1 MWAPA
6 IKVENLTVRYPL
18 AEKPGLNNISFDI
31 QKGEMIGIIGPCLAG
46 KTSLC
51 LCLKGLIPH
60 MVTALMEGTVQ
71 IEGIDTRQSK
81 VPELAKKV
89 GMVLDDPEAQL
100 TQLTV
105 KEEIAFGLQN
115 LGVPRDEIEK
125 RVAEMIDLVGLKGLE
140 DRAPIDLS
148 GGQQQRLSIGSVLAM
163 YPDILV
169 LDEPTSNLDPIGKEE
184 VFEVLSNLKG
194 EKHMTIVVVE
204 NDVERL
210 AVFADRVIFLSE
222 GEIATIGRPSKVFN
236 EIDLLEAKGE
246 NSPQVT
252 TLCSRIKRGRSWP
265 WDTLP
270 INVKEAHDRISQ
282 LYEIG

>member
-1 MWAPA
+1 MLTST

-18 AEKPGLNNISFDI
+18 AEKPALNRVSFDI
-31 QKGEMIGIIGPCLAG
+31 QRSEMIGVIGPCLSG
-46 KTSLC
+46 KTTLC

-71 IEGIDTRQSK
+71 IEGVDTRHSN

-100 TQLTV
+100 TQLTA

-115 LGVPRDEIEK
+115 LGVPREEIER

-163 YPDILV
+163 YPEILV

-184 VFEVLSNLKG
+184 VFRVLWNLKV
-194 EKHMTIVVVE
+194 EKRMTIVVAE

-210 AVFADRVIFLSE
+210 AAFADRIMFLSE
-222 GEIATIGRPSKVFN
+222 GEIAMIGSPSRVFN
-236 EIDLLEAKGE
+236 EVEVLKAKGE
-246 NSPQVT
+246 NGPQVT
-252 TLCSRIKRGRSWP
+252 MLCSLIKRGRSWP
-265 WDTLP
+265 WPTLP
-270 INVKEAHDRISQ
+270 VNVEEA
-282 LYEIG
+282 YERVAQVYGIR

>member
-1 MWAPA
+1 MSTAA
-6 IKVENLTVRYPL
+6 IRVHDLTVKYPL
-18 AEKPGLNNISFDI
+18 ADKPALNRISFEI
-31 QKGEMIGIIGPCLAG
+31 QKGEMIGVIGPCLSG
-46 KTSLC
+46 KTTLC

-60 MVTALMEGTVQ
+60 MVTALMEGTVE
-71 IEGIDTRQSK
+71 IEGIDTRTSK

-125 RVAEMIDLVGLKGLE
+125 RVVEMIDLVGLNGLE

-163 YPDILV
+163 YPDVLV

-184 VFEVLSNLKG
+184 VFRVLWNLKR
-194 EKHMTIVVVE
+194 EKRMTIVVVE

-210 AVFADRVIFLSE
+210 AVFADRIVFLSE
-222 GEIATIGRPSKVFN
+222 GEIAATGPPSRVFN
-236 EIDLLEAKGE
+236 EIDLLESKGE
-246 NSPQVT
+246 NTPQVT
-252 TLCSRIKRGRSWP
+252 TLCSRIKRNRQWP
-265 WDTLP
+265 WPTLP
-270 INVKEAHDRISQ
+270 TNLKEAHERIAE
-282 LYEIG
+282 LYEAR